1 MLTVRTSRRP
11 CRQGWT
17 VLSFLSHMPIIKPNS
32 FPKHTPALH
41 TTYNWA
47 ALSEGKTR
55 GRVQV
60 SPSRGARELEQDVSL
75 LKQTSP
81 WAGPPPG
88 RRGAASPNHSRQR
101 DARFGKVGGC
111 RGGRPCHHT
120 SPLPSTAQSI
130 SAPRSPGRETS
141 LLGQAG
147 CGRKAR
153 GEGSWQRAGPRRVFL
168 RALPPPQPSGRS
180 SAG

>member
-55 GRVQV
+55 GRGPGVPV
-60 SPSRGARELEQDVSL
+60 TWGPRAGAGRLAAKANV
-75 LKQTSP
+75 P

-120 SPLPSTAQSI
+120 SPLASTAQSI

-153 GEGSWQRAGPRRVFL
+153 SEGSWQRAGPRRVFL